1 MRLVIIESPYSGDV
15 EKNIAYTRRAIRD
28 SLMRGESPIAS
39 HLLYTQPGILRDD
52 MPEEREQGI
61 NAGLAWL
68 RAAEATVVYSDLGIT
83 VGMEQGI
90 AAAEAAGV
98 PVEFRSMGVRFQE
111 DEDRYADPAKV
122 YTPWS
127 EKQALA
133 LKARQQDDSLHPYTC
148 PSCHVP
154 LVPRI
159 DGWFCPEGQDIVQDW
174 AYQADV
180 DRYIEDIPSGAAL
193 QQALSA
199 LSSLVKFCD
208 RLEGES
214 LADNVERCK
223 DNLPSRTVLLQVL
236 SDLVVW
242 CDSIE
247 RRVGVRMGDANT
259 GALAAARDLLK
270 ARGCS

>member
-52 MPEEREQGI
+52 MPEERRQGI

-68 RAAEATVVYSDLGIT
+68 RVAQGVVVYADLGIS

-98 PVEFRSMGVRFQE
+98 PVEFRSIGVRFQD

-122 YTPWS
+122 YAPWS
-127 EKQALA
+127 EEQVLA
-133 LKARQQDDSLHPYTC
+133 LKARQQDSSLHPYTC

-154 LVPRI
+154 LVPRT
-159 DGWFCPEGQDIVQDW
+159 DGWFCPEGKDVVQDW
-174 AYQADV
+174 AYADDV
-180 DRYIEDIPSGAAL
+180 DLYE
-193 QQALSA
+193 
-199 LSSLVKFCD
+199 
-208 RLEGES
+208 
-214 LADNVERCK
+214 
-223 DNLPSRTVLLQVL
+223 DNLPSRTALVQAL
-236 SDLVVW
+236 SDLVGW

-247 RRVGVRMGDANT
+247 RRVSVRMGDANT
-259 GALAAARDLLK
+259 GALTAARGLLSEISK
-270 ARGCS
+270 EVTL